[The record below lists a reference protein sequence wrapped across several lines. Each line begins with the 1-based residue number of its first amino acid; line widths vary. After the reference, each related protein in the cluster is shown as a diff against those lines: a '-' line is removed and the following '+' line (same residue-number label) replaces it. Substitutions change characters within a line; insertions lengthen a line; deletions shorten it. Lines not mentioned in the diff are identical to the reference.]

1 MPARDQTGALGVGV
15 ALGELA
21 MGSLGVGIDLEAGQ
35 SSLALNLALTVLKML
50 QDCRIAKTREYLR
63 LSTMSLRAQRV
74 KTRSLESQAVAT
86 TTMVTLSV
94 LRRSEVRGFAFK
106 GRWGS
111 FGAEIVDFTSYVVG
125 QSIEEYTKR

>member
-1 MPARDQTGALGVGV
+1 MAAHDQTGALGVGV

-35 SSLALNLALTVLKML
+35 SSLALDLALAVLKML

-63 LSTMSLRAQRV
+63 LSAMSLHVQRV

-86 TTMVTLSV
+86 TIMVTLSM
-94 LRRSEVRGFAFK
+94 LRRSEARVFAFK

-111 FGAEIVDFTSYVVG
+111 FGAEIVDFT
-125 QSIEEYTKR
+125 